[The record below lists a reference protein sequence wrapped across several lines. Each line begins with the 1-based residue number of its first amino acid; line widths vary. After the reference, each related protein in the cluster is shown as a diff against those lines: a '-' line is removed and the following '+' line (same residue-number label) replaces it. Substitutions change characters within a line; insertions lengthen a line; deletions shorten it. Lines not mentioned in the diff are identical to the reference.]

1 MKNHCLKI
9 AILCFILCI
18 ILSFFLSC
26 ITDVPTEA
34 NVRITKISKGE
45 TALGSP
51 CFFGDIENTGTKDAF
66 YIKITIE
73 CFGSGHELID
83 TAIAYYGDQLIK
95 LGPGEK
101 ARFEAPYYI
110 ATPQNVMSYRAEV
123 DWE

>member
-1 MKNHCLKI
+1 M
-9 AILCFILCI
+9 
-18 ILSFFLSC
+18 
-26 ITDVPTEA
+26 
-34 NVRITKISKGE
+34 
-45 TALGSP
+45 
-51 CFFGDIENTGTKDAF
+51 
-66 YIKITIE
+66 
-73 CFGSGHELID
+73 ID